1 MAGNAPS
8 AKWMSITSS
17 FDGSLLAAVAYGG
30 NICVSSQ
37 AGTTTGTAGYLC
49 GAQHT
54 AIELMYVG
62 NNLFL
67 PLNHEGTI
75 RAY

>member
-1 MAGNAPS
+1 
-8 AKWMSITSS
+8 
-17 FDGSLLAAVAYGG
+17 VAYGG

-37 AGTTTGTAGYLC
+37 AGTTTGTAGYLF